1 MDNQKVEGQLK
12 IAYIMSRFPHLPET
26 FILREMIWI
35 ERSGWQISL
44 YPLICQQQSV
54 MHEEAREWLKRAKC
68 LPYINFQIII
78 SNLVIF
84 ARNPLLYLKTWLQI
98 IKENASSPK
107 FLFRGLVLFP
117 KIVAMA
123 RTMQYENISHIH
135 AHYATHPGLAAWI
148 IHRLT
153 GITYSITVHAHDIY
167 VERPMLST
175 KIKDS
180 LFIIAISKFNREF
193 LAREVGE
200 WAWEKI
206 HVVHCGIDPQIYH
219 KNNRE
224 DFKNKPFKIISIG
237 SLQPY
242 KGLEYLI
249 EACSLINFDFR
260 CEIIGEGQQR
270 SSLEAAIQH
279 YGLQEKVALLG
290 AKAQHEVVQILKEAD
305 CYVQPSVIQ
314 TDGKMEGIP
323 VALMEAMSMGIPVVA
338 SRISGIP
345 ELVQPGISGTL
356 VSERQPVEIAEAISY
371 LHSNPDIAFQM
382 ADQGKELVMREF
394 NLDTTCSELSSL
406 FYQFIESSR

>member
-35 ERSGWQISL
+35 ERFGWQISL

-54 MHEEAREWLKRAKC
+54 MHEEAREWLKRANC

-84 ARNPLLYLKTWLQI
+84 ARNPLLYLKTWLQMV
-98 IKENASSPK
+98 KENVSSPK

-123 RTMQYENISHIH
+123 RTMQCKNISHIH

-153 GITYSITVHAHDIY
+153 GISYSITVHAHDIY

-180 LFIIAISKFNREF
+180 LFIIAISQFNREF
-193 LAREVGE
+193 LTREVGE
-200 WAWEKI
+200 WAREKI

-219 KNNRE
+219 KKNRE
-224 DFKNKPFKIISIG
+224 DLNYKPFKIISIG

-260 CEIIGEGQQR
+260 CEIIGEGQLR
-270 SSLEAAIQH
+270 SLLEAAIQR
-279 YGLQEKVALLG
+279 YGLQDKVALLG
-290 AKAQHEVVQILKEAD
+290 AKAQHEVAQSLKEAD
-305 CYVQPSVIQ
+305 CYVQPSVVQ
-314 TDGKMEGIP
+314 KNGKMEGIP

-356 VSERQPVEIAEAISY
+356 VSERQPVEIAEAISF
-371 LHSNPDIAFQM
+371 LHSNPEIAFQM

-394 NLDTTCSELSSL
+394 NLDTTCSELSNL
-406 FYQFIESSR
+406 FYRFIKSSR